1 MTSSQTDSKN
11 DLRAAMRVLAVV
23 VLACVAGKLATC
35 ATLVVLMIEGM
46 VEVVVITLSLMM
58 SATFV

>member
-23 VLACVAGKLATC
+23 VLACVAGKFATC

-46 VEVVVITLSLMM
+46 VEVVVIMLSLMM